1 MDRIYDESIW
11 LGCPDFADVLVR
23 HEVTE
28 CLETVRVVVGIEEIA
43 EMRAEV
49 VMAIVVIPFGG
60 RVFNRAFMRSTCPF
74 VQGWFGL
81 VRRFSMPFAA
91 QMMSNRMGRE

>member
-1 MDRIYDESIW
+1 
-11 LGCPDFADVLVR
+11 
-23 HEVTE
+23 
-28 CLETVRVVVGIEEIA
+28 
-43 EMRAEV
+43 MRAEV

-81 VRRFSMPFAA
+81 VRRCSMPFAA
-91 QMMSNRMGRE
+91 QIMSNRMGRE